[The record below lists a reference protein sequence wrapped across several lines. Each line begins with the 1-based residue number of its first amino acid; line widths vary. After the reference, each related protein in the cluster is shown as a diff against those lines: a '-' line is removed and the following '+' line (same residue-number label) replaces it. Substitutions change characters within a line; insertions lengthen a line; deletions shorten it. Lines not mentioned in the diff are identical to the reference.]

1 MFFPSGSLHR
11 MPKNNTTNW
20 GKGKFLVFAT
30 IFVGIVWKMKKAKK
44 GQVLSIWIQN
54 KFALWNKWPLA
65 VTNTCSGEEKQQI
78 IQNKTFIISFTT
90 WLYWIKNK
98 TVTDLTLY
106 TTWNETTISKIR
118 PSATK
123 YILSYIQGQNTNL
136 YVQIPI
142 NNRKTGKLYWFL
154 NNTDSWKIQQIL
166 RATIVGKISEL

>member
-1 MFFPSGSLHR
+1 
-11 MPKNNTTNW
+11 
-20 GKGKFLVFAT
+20 
-30 IFVGIVWKMKKAKK
+30 MKKAKK

-98 TVTDLTLY
+98 TVADFNFLY
-106 TTWNETTISKIR
+106 YMKRNNYIQNQTISNKI
-118 PSATK
+118 
-123 YILSYIQGQNTNL
+123 YFSYMQGQNTNL

-142 NNRKTGKLYWFL
+142 NNRKTGKLYWCL